1 MKNSK
6 EIASTVFQVR
16 DEYMEHQEV
25 KNRKIRKAAAV
36 SGMACALCLTVVGAG
51 YMETVN
57 EKYPVM
63 QSAPENIAGS
73 ESTENYS
80 SAQSDYEVSADS
92 YVGAVQASS
101 ASSENTE
108 STAAPVVIEPSS
120 AEPQNEHVQS
130 TGISVELPSEVQ
142 QNPESNT
149 VSADNTSSSGN
160 DNENA
165 INHYMKHVIVNGEA
179 YIEYNAGTKTYTPDT
194 CLGSPSDYDGNYR
207 AFFSEI
213 HATLYTSKESPEI
226 LIVEE
231 PDNVVYLIKVK
242 D

>member
-25 KNRKIRKAAAV
+25 KNRKIRRAAAV

-51 YMETVN
+51 YMESVN

-63 QSAPENIAGS
+63 QSAPENIVDI
-73 ESTENYS
+73 ELTEDYS

-92 YVGAVQASS
+92 YVGDVQESETYL
-101 ASSENTE
+101 ENTA
-108 STAAPVVIEPSS
+108 SKDTPVVIEPSS
-120 AEPQNEHVQS
+120 AVPQNEPVQS
-130 TGISVELPSEVQ
+130 TGISVELPSEEQ
-142 QNPESNT
+142 QAHVNNM
-149 VSADNTSSSGN
+149 VSADSTSPSGN
-160 DNENA
+160 DENDICYHMKGVIIDGVA
-165 INHYMKHVIVNGEA
+165 YM
-179 YIEYNAGTKTYTPDT
+179 EYNAGTEKYTPDT

-207 AFFSEI
+207 AFFSDI
-213 HATLYTSKESPEI
+213 PATLYTTKESPEI

-231 PDNVVYLIKVK
+231 SDNVVYLHIIYN
-242 D
+242 

>member
-63 QSAPENIAGS
+63 QSAPENIADVEANEDS
-73 ESTENYS
+73 S
-80 SAQSDYEVSADS
+80 SAQSDYEVFTDA

-120 AEPQNEHVQS
+120 AEPQNEPVQS
-130 TGISVELPSEVQ
+130 TGISVELPSEEQ
-142 QNPESNT
+142 QNPENNT

-160 DNENA
+160 DDEND
-165 INHYMKHVIVNGEA
+165 ICYFMKGVIVNGVA
-179 YIEYNAGTKTYTPDT
+179 YMEYNAGTETYTPDT

-207 AFFSEI
+207 AFFSDI
-213 HATLYTSKESPEI
+213 PAALYTSKENPEI